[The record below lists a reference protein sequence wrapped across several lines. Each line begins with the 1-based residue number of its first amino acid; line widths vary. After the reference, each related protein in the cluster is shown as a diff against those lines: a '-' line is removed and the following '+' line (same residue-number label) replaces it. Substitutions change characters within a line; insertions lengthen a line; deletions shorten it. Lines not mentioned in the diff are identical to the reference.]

1 MKMHVIISPD
11 GSLVSDDKVMEFA
24 QSRKC
29 GIVSVATSTMFDAFR
44 LLRARG
50 EIEELVVTFY
60 NGETREVNKFGTI
73 LDWPKDPIL
82 DTFCDI
88 ACEIMTI
95 GAAKSKEDNDARRK
109 ANDARREKAKNKS

>member
-24 QSRKC
+24 KSRI
-29 GIVSVATSTMFDAFR
+29 GFAYVSVATSTMFDAFR

-73 LDWPKDPIL
+73 QDWPKDPIL
-82 DTFCDI
+82 DAFCDM

-95 GAAKSKEDNDARRK
+95 GAAKTKVDNEERRK
-109 ANDARREKAKNKS
+109 ANEARREKAKK